1 MDNELKKKLVNLLK
15 KKDTKKSFNYP
26 LLEDAFSSKDLLEA
40 IKVILSRQITMS
52 HKTKKFEKV
61 FSKFI
66 KSKYCLMVNSGSSA
80 NLLAFFALM
89 NPLKKNKLKKG
100 DECIVPAICWSTSL
114 WPIHQTGLKP
124 KFIDV
129 DKKTFS
135 INYETLKANI
145 TKKTKAIMLVNVL
158 GNCSEIDKIRSIA
171 NKKKIYLIEDNCES
185 LGSIY
190 KNKPLG
196 SFGDFS
202 TFSFYYTH
210 QITSGE
216 GGMIVCKNKHD
227 YRILQSLRAH
237 GWDREYTKNKKTFNF
252 VNQGFNLRP
261 LETSAAIALSQLK
274 RIKSFKKVRKENRNK
289 IIKELKTSSNWNNQY
304 IFFEASKNLD
314 PSWFGMPFLINKKF
328 LSKKKIFLQYLEKN
342 KVETRPIISGNFV
355 NQASVKLHKI
365 KFNLRKL
372 KNAQEI
378 EKRGFFIGLPTKL
391 LSTKIIKRLSNL
403 LLHIT
408 NI

>member
-1 MDNELKKKLVNLLK
+1 MDNKFKKKLISFLK

-26 LLEDAFSSKDLLEA
+26 LLEDAFSSKDLFEA

-52 HKTKKFEKV
+52 NKTKKFEKA

-80 NLLAFFALM
+80 NLLAFFALI
-89 NPLKKNKLKKG
+89 NPLKKNMLKKG

-114 WPIHQTGLKP
+114 WPILQAGLKP

-135 INYETLKANI
+135 LNYETLKANI

-237 GWDREYTKNKKTFNF
+237 GWDREYTKNKKSFNF

-261 LETSAAIALSQLK
+261 LETSAAIALNQLK
-274 RIKSFKKVRKENRNK
+274 RIKSFKKIRRENRNK

-304 IFFEASKNLD
+304 SFFEASKNLD

-328 LSKKKIFLQYLEKN
+328 LIKKKVFLKYLEKN

-355 NQASVKLHKI
+355 NQSSVRLHKI

-378 EKRGFFIGLPTKL
+378 EKRGFFIGLPTKSL
-391 LSTKIIKRLSNL
+391 NKKIIKRLSNL

-408 NI
+408 KI

>member
-1 MDNELKKKLVNLLK
+1 
-15 KKDTKKSFNYP
+15 
-26 LLEDAFSSKDLLEA
+26 
-40 IKVILSRQITMS
+40 
-52 HKTKKFEKV
+52 
-61 FSKFI
+61 
-66 KSKYCLMVNSGSSA
+66 
-80 NLLAFFALM
+80 
-89 NPLKKNKLKKG
+89 
-100 DECIVPAICWSTSL
+100 
-114 WPIHQTGLKP
+114 
-124 KFIDV
+124 
-129 DKKTFS
+129 
-135 INYETLKANI
+135 
-145 TKKTKAIMLVNVL
+145 MLVNVL

-237 GWDREYTKNKKTFNF
+237 GWDREYTKNKKIFNF

-261 LETSAAIALSQLK
+261 LETSAAIALSQFK

-304 IFFEASKNLD
+304 SFFEASKNLD
-314 PSWFGMPFLINKKF
+314 PSWFGIPFLINKKF
-328 LSKKKIFLQYLEKN
+328 LSKKRIFLQYLEKN
-342 KVETRPIISGNFV
+342 KVETRPIISGNFA
-355 NQASVKLHKI
+355 NQESVKLHRI

>member
-1 MDNELKKKLVNLLK
+1 MDNELNKKLASLLER
-15 KKDTKKSFNYP
+15 KDTKKSFNYP

-40 IKVILSRQITMS
+40 IKVILSRRITMS
-52 HKTKKFEKV
+52 HKTKKFEKA

-80 NLLAFFALM
+80 NLLAFFALI

-114 WPIHQTGLKP
+114 WPIHQAGLKP

-135 INYETLKANI
+135 INYEILKAKI

-237 GWDREYTKNKKTFNF
+237 GWDREYTKNKKAFNF

-261 LETSAAIALSQLK
+261 LETSAAIALNQLK
-274 RIKSFKKVRKENRNK
+274 RIKSFKKVRKANRNK

-304 IFFEASKNLD
+304 SFFEASKNLD

-328 LSKKKIFLQYLEKN
+328 LSKKKIFLQYLAKN

-355 NQASVKLHKI
+355 NQSSVKLHKI
-365 KFNLRKL
+365 KFNLKKL

-378 EKRGFFIGLPTKL
+378 EKRGFFIGLPTKP
-391 LSTKIIKRLSNL
+391 LSTKTIKRLSNL
-403 LLHIT
+403 LLRIT
-408 NI
+408 DI